1 MAKFVI
7 ECPQCGKYA
16 QASSG
21 LFGFIGG
28 TRTVNCSCGH
38 VIDVKAEKLSSR
50 ECPHCGNNVVF
61 DQSKG
66 DKAVCPVCGEPINT
80 MAQQNKTVEFSC
92 GQCGI
97 RLRTSR
103 SAEHYRCPV
112 CDHENNVAER
122 AKKEEIRRSGQAS
135 VISYEGASDA
145 LIWKHPIEDFCMGSQ
160 LIVDESQEAI
170 FFRDGQALDTFP
182 AGQYT
187 LETQCLPL
195 LDKITKLPVSGD
207 DIFHSKVYF
216 INLITHMG
224 IKWGVG
230 QIRLYE
236 PRYDLPVELGL
247 HGTFNLQVVNSRKLL
262 LKVVGTAGS
271 LNRNQLMDE
280 NGHGYFRDM
289 ITMQIRNR
297 IATAIRSNSIDL
309 MELDMHAIELSN
321 ALRDQLNP
329 SLAEYGLEICEFFIG
344 GVNMPKDPA
353 FLKALDLHREVK
365 LNTIEAQ
372 VATHKNEAQVSV
384 LQSKHTLD
392 RMTVQ
397 NEAELAQL
405 KAQNEAQIKIMHGQA
420 DAQVYLAQ
428 ATAEAEEMKRKGY
441 SYVDETNRQVGLEA
455 MQNGITGVGGGAGGV
470 GSDLVNMGLQ
480 FAALGKVTGMVSDA
494 LDSPAIPGFPKA
506 PTADTW
512 DCTCGQKGNAGRFC
526 PGCGSGRPAPVD
538 TWDCECGQ
546 KGNTGRFCPGCGR
559 AKPTAP
565 NTWDCE
571 CGQAA
576 NRGRFC
582 SGCGRPK
589 PEAPTA
595 WDCECGNKGITGQFC
610 TNCGHKKGT

>member
-28 TRTVNCSCGH
+28 TKKVNCSCGY
-38 VIDVKAEKLSSR
+38 VIDVKAEKLASR
-50 ECPHCGNNVVF
+50 QCPHCGNHVVF

-80 MAQQNKTVEFSC
+80 MAEQNKTVEFSC

-97 RLRTSR
+97 QLRASR
-103 SAEHYRCPV
+103 SAQFFRCPI

-122 AKKEEIRRSGQAS
+122 AAKEAIRRSGQAS
-135 VISYEGASDA
+135 VISYEGASEA

-187 LETQCLPL
+187 LETQRLPL
-195 LDKITKLPVSGD
+195 LDKVTDLPVAGGG
-207 DIFHSKVYF
+207 IFHSKVYF
-216 INLITHMG
+216 VNLITHMG

-230 QIRLYE
+230 QIKLYE

-247 HGTFNLQVVNSRKLL
+247 HGTFNLKVVNSRKLL
-262 LKVVGTAGS
+262 LKVVGTAGG
-271 LNRNQLMDE
+271 LNTSQLMGE

-289 ITMQIRNR
+289 ITMHIRNR
-297 IATAIRSNSIDL
+297 IATAIRSCGIDL

-321 ALRDQLNP
+321 ALQEQLNP

-344 GVNMPKDPA
+344 GVNMPSDPA
-353 FLKALDLHREVK
+353 FQKALDLHREEK
-365 LNTIEAQ
+365 LNTIEAR
-372 VATHKNEAQVSV
+372 VATRKNEAQVSV
-384 LQSKHTLD
+384 LQSQFNLD
-392 RMTVQ
+392 RMNVQ

-405 KAQNEAQIKIMHGQA
+405 KAQYEAQVKIMQGQA

-441 SYVDETNRQVGLEA
+441 TYQQETARKVGLEA
-455 MQNGITGVGGGAGGV
+455 MQNGIGGTGGGSSIGGEIV
-470 GSDLVNMGLQ
+470 DMGIQ
-480 FAALGKVTGMVSDA
+480 FAALGQVTGIVKDAFGSAAVSPPPIA
-494 LDSPAIPGFPKA
+494 PPPLAPPPIPEVQYHVAVNGAASGPYPLSVLAQMAANGQLDRNTLVWKA
-506 PTADTW
+506 GMAAWAAADT
-512 DCTCGQKGNAGRFC
+512 CAELQSIFA
-526 PGCGSGRPAPVD
+526 APMPPV
-538 TWDCECGQ
+538 
-546 KGNTGRFCPGCGR
+546 PPMP
-559 AKPTAP
+559 PTP
-565 NTWDCE
+565 V
-571 CGQAA
+571 
-576 NRGRFC
+576 
-582 SGCGRPK
+582 
-589 PEAPTA
+589 
-595 WDCECGNKGITGQFC
+595 
-610 TNCGHKKGT
+610 